1 MSVFK
6 AIILAA
12 DVRFYEGPCESLIVP
27 TIDGQY
33 GVLANHSNTVAAVIP
48 GELFYTLPGEPQ
60 QVASVSS
67 GIMLIEN
74 NEVMILVATA
84 ERPEEIDANRAK
96 RAAELAKEALLQKQ
110 SIQQYRMT
118 QAYLARA
125 LNRLRV
131 KGRYEDFRK

>member
-1 MSVFK
+1 MNVFK
-6 AIILAA
+6 AVILAS
-12 DVRFYEGPCESLIVP
+12 DVKFYEGPCESLIVP

-33 GVLANHSNTVAAVIP
+33 GVLANHSNTVAAVVP
-48 GELFYTLPGEPQ
+48 GELLYTLPGEPQ

-67 GIMLIEN
+67 GIMLIED

-131 KGRYEDFRK
+131 KGRYEDFKK